1 MKNNSRSDPELS
13 DPLSFREGLVFVKG
27 RLKNVPLQPGVYLYK
42 DKEGR
47 VIYVGKAKALRNRMR
62 SYFQSPEGLHPKVKA
77 MMARVTDFDYI
88 VTATEVEALILESN
102 LIKAYQPRYNI
113 DLRDDK
119 SYPYIKVTTEKFPRL
134 CMVREKKDKT
144 SRYYGPYT
152 EVGSL
157 RETIKL
163 ITGIFP
169 LRTCKTLKSNTR
181 PCLNYDLGKCLAPCN
196 RLVNIEEYKLLVD
209 GITDFLEGNTQQLVE
224 RLVSEMKQAAAD
236 LEFEKAARIR
246 DQVAAIKVL
255 SEKQKVSME
264 RPYEMDI
271 VGMTGGEQ
279 DKLVL
284 VFKLRAGKIVAKD
297 TFWLKR
303 AIDEEEGEVLEFFL
317 KQYYAENHDI
327 PPEILVSLIPSDYE
341 LLQTWLKETTG
352 SRFKIRI
359 PSRGE
364 KRKLLDMVMDNARLL
379 WEEKMQEENRNSQII
394 LTLARALDLEVVPVR
409 IECYDISHLAGE
421 ETVASMVVATNGK
434 TDKKAYRR
442 FKMKIEQNNDF
453 ASLSETL
460 RRRFHESRRGNQ
472 AFLPEPDLLLI
483 DGGLGQVNAVKMELD
498 QMGVDIPILGLAKKN
513 EELFRPGVGEAIV
526 LSRRNEGLMLLQR
539 LRDEAH
545 RFALE
550 YNRKRRGSKLLRSAL
565 DNIEGI
571 GAKRKQSL
579 LLHFGSVAKIK
590 TASRDELLQVPGL
603 NRPTAD
609 RIYAHFHSNE

>member
-1 MKNNSRSDPELS
+1 MKD
-13 DPLSFREGLVFVKG
+13 

-62 SYFQSPEGLHPKVKA
+62 SYFQSPDGLHPKVKA

-119 SYPYIKVTTEKFPRL
+119 SYPYLKITAEKFPRL
-134 CMVREKKDKT
+134 CIVREKKDKT

-169 LRTCKTLKSNTR
+169 LRTCKSLRTNTR

-196 RLVNIEEYKLLVD
+196 GGVSTEEYQLLVN
-209 GITDFLEGNTQQLVE
+209 GITDFLEGNTQQLAE
-224 RLVSEMKQAAAD
+224 RLAVDMKQAAVD
-236 LEFEKAARIR
+236 LEFEKAARLR
-246 DQVAAIKVL
+246 DQITAIKVL
-255 SEKQKVSME
+255 SEKQKVSLE
-264 RPYEMDI
+264 RPYAMDI
-271 VGMTGGEQ
+271 IGMTGGEQ

-284 VFKLRAGKIVAKD
+284 VFKLRAGKIIAKD

-303 AIDEEEGEVLEFFL
+303 AIAEEEGEVLEFFL
-317 KQYYAENHDI
+317 KQYYAENPDI
-327 PPEILVSLIPSDYE
+327 PPEILVSLLPADYE
-341 LLQTWLKETTG
+341 LLQTWLQEGTG
-352 SRFKIRI
+352 PKFKIGI

-364 KRKLLDMVMDNARLL
+364 KRKLLDMVLDNARLL

-394 LTLARALDLEVVPVR
+394 LTLARTLELEVVPMR

-434 TDKKAYRR
+434 ADKKAYRR
-442 FKMKIEQNNDF
+442 FKIKIEQNNDF

-460 RRRFHESRRGNQ
+460 RRRFQEARQGNQ

-498 QMGVDIPILGLAKKN
+498 QMGVDIPVIGLAKKN

-545 RFALE
+545 RFAIG
-550 YNRKRRGSKLLRSAL
+550 YNRQRRGSKLRLSVL

-571 GAKRKQSL
+571 GAKRKQAL

-590 TASRDELLQVPGL
+590 TASREELLQVTGV

-609 RIYAHFHSNE
+609 KIYAYFHSTE

>member
-1 MKNNSRSDPELS
+1 MKD
-13 DPLSFREGLVFVKG
+13 

-62 SYFQSPEGLHPKVKA
+62 SYFQSPDGLHPKVKA

-119 SYPYIKVTTEKFPRL
+119 TYPYLKVTAEKFPRL
-134 CMVREKKDKT
+134 CIVREKKDKT

-169 LRTCKTLKSNTR
+169 LRTCKSLRTNTR

-196 RLVNIEEYKLLVD
+196 GGVSAEEYKLLVN
-209 GITDFLEGNTQQLVE
+209 GITDFLEGNTQQLAE
-224 RLVSEMKQAAAD
+224 RLAVEMKQAAVD
-236 LEFEKAARIR
+236 LEFEKAARLR
-246 DQVAAIKVL
+246 DQVTAIKVL
-255 SEKQKVSME
+255 SEKQKVSLE

-271 VGMTGGEQ
+271 ISMTGGEP

-284 VFKLRAGKIVAKD
+284 VFKLRAGKIIAKD
-297 TFWLKR
+297 TFWLKK
-303 AIDEEEGEVLEFFL
+303 AIAEEEGEVLEFFL
-317 KQYYAENHDI
+317 KQYYAESHDI
-327 PPEILVSLIPSDYE
+327 PPEILVSLLPSDHE
-341 LLQTWLKETTG
+341 LLQTWLQARTG
-352 SRFKIRI
+352 LRFKIGI

-379 WEEKMQEENRNSQII
+379 WEERMQEENRNSHII

-434 TDKKAYRR
+434 ADKKAYRR
-442 FKMKIEQNNDF
+442 FKIKIEQNNDF
-453 ASLSETL
+453 ASLGETL
-460 RRRFHESRRGNQ
+460 RRRFQEAQRGNQ

-498 QMGVDIPILGLAKKN
+498 LMGVDIPVIGLAKKK

-545 RFALE
+545 RFAIE
-550 YNRKRRGSKLLRSAL
+550 YNRQRRGSKLRLSVM

-571 GAKRKQSL
+571 GAKRKQAL

-590 TASRDELLQVPGL
+590 TASREELLQVTGV

-609 RIYAHFHSNE
+609 RIYAYFHSAE

>member
-1 MKNNSRSDPELS
+1 MKD
-13 DPLSFREGLVFVKG
+13 

-62 SYFQSPEGLHPKVKA
+62 SYFQSPDGLHPKVKA

-119 SYPYIKVTTEKFPRL
+119 TYPYLKVTAEKFPRL
-134 CMVREKKDKT
+134 CIVREKKDKT

-169 LRTCKTLKSNTR
+169 LRTCKSLRTNTR

-196 RLVNIEEYKLLVD
+196 GGVSAEEYRLLVN
-209 GITDFLEGNTQQLVE
+209 GITDFLEGNTQQLAE
-224 RLVSEMKQAAAD
+224 RLTVEMKQAAVD
-236 LEFEKAARIR
+236 LEFEKAARLR
-246 DQVAAIKVL
+246 DQVTAIKVL
-255 SEKQKVSME
+255 SEKQKVSLE

-271 VGMTGGEQ
+271 ISMTGGES

-284 VFKLRAGKIVAKD
+284 VFKLRAGKIIAKD
-297 TFWLKR
+297 TFWLKK
-303 AIDEEEGEVLEFFL
+303 AIAEEEGEVLEFFL
-317 KQYYAENHDI
+317 KQYYAESHDI
-327 PPEILVSLIPSDYE
+327 PPEILVSLLPSDHE
-341 LLQTWLKETTG
+341 LLQTWLQARTG
-352 SRFKIRI
+352 LRFKIGI

-379 WEEKMQEENRNSQII
+379 WEERMQEENRNSHII

-434 TDKKAYRR
+434 ADKKAYRR
-442 FKMKIEQNNDF
+442 FKIKIEQNNDF
-453 ASLSETL
+453 ASLGETL
-460 RRRFHESRRGNQ
+460 RRRFQEAQRGNQ

-498 QMGVDIPILGLAKKN
+498 LMGVDIPVIGLAKKK

-545 RFALE
+545 RFAIE
-550 YNRKRRGSKLLRSAL
+550 YNRQRRGSKLRLSVL
-565 DNIEGI
+565 DKIEGI
-571 GAKRKQSL
+571 GAKRKQAL

-590 TASRDELLQVPGL
+590 TASREELLQVTGV

-609 RIYAHFHSNE
+609 RVYAYFHSNE

>member
-1 MKNNSRSDPELS
+1 MKD
-13 DPLSFREGLVFVKG
+13 

-47 VIYVGKAKALRNRMR
+47 VIYVGKARALRNRMR
-62 SYFQSPEGLHPKVKA
+62 SYFQSPDALHPKVKA
-77 MMARVTDFDYI
+77 MMARVADFDYI
-88 VTATEVEALILESN
+88 VTATEVEALILENN

-119 SYPYIKVTTEKFPRL
+119 SYPYLKVTAEKFPRL
-134 CMVREKKDKT
+134 CIVREKKDQT

-169 LRTCKTLKSNTR
+169 LRTCKSLRANTR
-181 PCLNYDLGKCLAPCN
+181 PCLNYDLGKCLAPCTGG
-196 RLVNIEEYKLLVD
+196 VDAEEYKLMVE
-209 GITDFLEGNTQQLVE
+209 GITDFLGGNTQQLAE
-224 RLVSEMKQAAAD
+224 RLSSEMKQAAAD
-236 LEFEKAARIR
+236 LEFEKAARLR
-246 DQVAAIKVL
+246 DQVTAIKVL
-255 SEKQKVSME
+255 SEKQQVSLE

-271 VGMTGGEQ
+271 IGITGGEQ
-279 DKLVL
+279 DRLVL
-284 VFKLRAGKIVAKD
+284 VFKLRAGKVVAKD

-327 PPEILVSLIPSDYE
+327 PPEILVSLLPADYE
-341 LLQTWLKETTG
+341 LLQTWLQERSG
-352 SRFKIRI
+352 SKLKISL
-359 PSRGE
+359 PGRGE

-379 WEEKMQEENRNSQII
+379 WEEKMQEESRNSQII
-394 LTLARALDLEVVPVR
+394 LNLARTLDLEVVPVR

-421 ETVASMVVATNGK
+421 ETVAAMVVATNGK
-434 TDKKAYRR
+434 ADRKAYRR
-442 FKMKIEQNNDF
+442 FKIKIDQNDDF
-453 ASLSETL
+453 ASLSQTL
-460 RRRFHESRRGNQ
+460 RRRFHEARRGNQ

-483 DGGLGQVNAVKMELD
+483 DGGLGQANAVKMVLH
-498 QMGVDIPILGLAKKN
+498 QLGVDIPVLGLAKKN

-545 RFALE
+545 RFAVE
-550 YNRKRRGSKLLRSAL
+550 YNRQRRGSKLSRSAL

-590 TASRDELLQVPGL
+590 TASREELLQVPGL
-603 NRPTAD
+603 NKPTVE
-609 RIYAHFHSNE
+609 RVYAYFHNTE

>member
-1 MKNNSRSDPELS
+1 
-13 DPLSFREGLVFVKG
+13 VKD

-62 SYFQSPEGLHPKVKA
+62 SYFQSPDGLHPKVKA

-119 SYPYIKVTTEKFPRL
+119 SYPYLKITAEKFPRL
-134 CMVREKKDKT
+134 CIVREKKDKT

-169 LRTCKTLKSNTR
+169 LRTCKSLRTNTR

-196 RLVNIEEYKLLVD
+196 GGVSTEEYQLLVN
-209 GITDFLEGNTQQLVE
+209 GITDFLEGNTQQLAE
-224 RLVSEMKQAAAD
+224 RLAVDMKQAAVD
-236 LEFEKAARIR
+236 LEFEKAARLR
-246 DQVAAIKVL
+246 DQVTAIKVL
-255 SEKQKVSME
+255 SEKQKVSLE
-264 RPYEMDI
+264 RPYAMDI
-271 VGMTGGEQ
+271 IGMTGGEQ

-284 VFKLRAGKIVAKD
+284 VFKLRAGKIIAKD

-303 AIDEEEGEVLEFFL
+303 AIAEEEGEVLEFFL
-317 KQYYAENHDI
+317 KQYYAENPDI
-327 PPEILVSLIPSDYE
+327 PPEILVSLLPADYE
-341 LLQTWLKETTG
+341 LLQTWLQERTG
-352 SRFKIRI
+352 PKFKIGI

-364 KRKLLDMVMDNARLL
+364 KRKLLDMVLDNARLL

-394 LTLARALDLEVVPVR
+394 LTLARTLELEVVPMR

-434 TDKKAYRR
+434 ADKKAYRR
-442 FKMKIEQNNDF
+442 FKIKIEQNNDF

-460 RRRFHESRRGNQ
+460 RRRFQEARQGNQ

-483 DGGLGQVNAVKMELD
+483 DGGLGQANAVKMELD
-498 QMGVDIPILGLAKKN
+498 QMGVDIPVIGLAKKN

-545 RFALE
+545 RFAIG
-550 YNRKRRGSKLLRSAL
+550 YNRQRRGSKLRLSVL

-571 GAKRKQSL
+571 GAKRKQAL

-590 TASRDELLQVPGL
+590 TASREELLQVTGV
-603 NRPTAD
+603 NRPTVD
-609 RIYAHFHSNE
+609 KIYAYFHSTE